1 MFDKTNA
8 CCTTG
13 LAMMQQ
19 GCIYQTDFYQLPLP
33 IHHL

>member
-19 GCIYQTDFYQLPLP
+19 GCIYQADF
-33 IHHL
+33 